1 MNKIDFIKNYRELT
15 EMQVL
20 FALESDYSLISEC
33 PREIL
38 TEDFL
43 CKLVDNHSSVFQHIP
58 KELRSKSV
66 CDTAFRNDVQLI
78 TRIPGEHISE
88 AMMYKAVCFN
98 GSLLRGD
105 DQSRFLSDRVLKASI
120 KADVANMLSIP
131 KGLLTKDILIYCFS
145 VHAFLSSHLECS
157 VPIFVDAVLG
167 IMNGEAGDF
176 TEEKHRLEIDRW
188 KVMINDMKSDD
199 HIMWNFDDDA
209 IPIFTTFAFISLGLN
224 NISCAEKYA
233 DNPVLLKFLIDYHG
247 HDVLIQHTSPLLK
260 KKVLESSLGM

>member
-1 MNKIDFIKNYRELT
+1 MKKSDFIDNCRELT

-145 VHAFLSSHLECS
+145 THAFLSSYLECS
-157 VPIFVDAVLG
+157 VSVFVSAIKSVLS
-167 IMNGEAGDF
+167 GEVGEFAGD
-176 TEEKHRLEIDRW
+176 KHRQEIERW
-188 KVMINDMKSDD
+188 KVIVKN
-199 HIMWNFDDDA
+199 IIFDDNFMRHFEDDA
-209 IPIFTTFAFISLGLN
+209 VPMLTSFAFIALGLD
-224 NISCAEKYA
+224 SPAGVEKYA